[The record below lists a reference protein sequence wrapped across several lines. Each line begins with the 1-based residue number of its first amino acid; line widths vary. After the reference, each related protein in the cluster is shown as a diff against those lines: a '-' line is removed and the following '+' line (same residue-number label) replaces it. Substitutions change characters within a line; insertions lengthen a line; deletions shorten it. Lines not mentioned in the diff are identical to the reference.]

1 MNNELQALNHVAT
14 VEMTQGSFEIKGY
27 DDLKQAIEKEVK
39 KYDGLIIAY
48 DDKKTIKA
56 GKDSRAEL
64 NKVSKAIDDFR
75 KQYKKQYNE
84 PLAQFEAKMNELKS
98 ILDEAVI
105 KIKKPL
111 DEVEERAKE
120 EKRKQVQTLIDE
132 LTDGYEIVF
141 DNKWLNATTKD
152 LDIRMAI
159 IAQVD
164 EAKEKARIREAN
176 VKMVRTFAED
186 LGQNPDAWVAMVDYE
201 STADIYE
208 KMKAAKQREEEKQK
222 AYEELQKR
230 NEETLAEVEQPV
242 VVDEAEKTPNEEYAE
257 FLFGEFMPQDEPQQ
271 DVEKTYSVTL
281 TLTET
286 QKEQLMS
293 FCKLAEIKLNLEEHT
308 QDEAKV
314 IYSEDDLPW

>member
-1 MNNELQALNHVAT
+1 MNNELQVLNHIAT

-27 DDLKQAIEKEVK
+27 DELKQAIEQEVA
-39 KYDGLIIAY
+39 KYDKLIIAY

-56 GKDSRAEL
+56 GKDIRAEL
-64 NKVSKAIDDFR
+64 NKVSKKIDDLR
-75 KQYKKQYNE
+75 KQYKKLYND
-84 PLAQFEAKMNELKS
+84 PFAKFESKMNDLKA
-98 ILDEAVI
+98 IFDEAVI

-111 DEVEERAKE
+111 DEVEELQKE
-120 EKRKQVQTLIDE
+120 ERRKKVQALIDE
-132 LTDGYEIVF
+132 LSDGYDIVF
-141 DNKWLNATTKD
+141 DNKWLNATAKEV
-152 LDIRMAI
+152 DIRMAI
-159 IAQVD
+159 ITQVD
-164 EAKEKARIREAN
+164 EAKEKERIREAN
-176 VKMVRTFAED
+176 VKMIKTFAED

-242 VVDEAEKTPNEEYAE
+242 EVDEAEKTPNEEYAE

-286 QKEQLMS
+286 QKEKLMS
-293 FCKLAEIKLNLEEHT
+293 FCKLADIKLNLEEHAE
-308 QDEAKV
+308 DEAKV

>member
-1 MNNELQALNHVAT
+1 MNNELQALNYTAT

-27 DDLKQAIEKEVK
+27 DDLKQAIEQEVA
-39 KYDGLIIAY
+39 KYDNLIIAY

-64 NKVSKAIDDFR
+64 NKVSKSIDDFR

-84 PLAQFEAKMNELKS
+84 PLAKFEAKMNELKA
-98 ILDEAVI
+98 IVDEAVI

-111 DEVEERAKE
+111 DEVEELQKE
-120 EKRKQVQTLIDE
+120 ERRKKVQALIDE
-132 LTDGYEIVF
+132 LSDGYDIVF
-141 DNKWLNATTKD
+141 DNKWLNATAKEV
-152 LDIRMAI
+152 DIRIAI
-159 IAQVD
+159 VTQVD
-164 EAKEKARIREAN
+164 EAKEKERIREAN
-176 VKMVRTFAED
+176 VKMIKTFAED

-201 STADIYE
+201 NTADIYE

-222 AYEELQKR
+222 AYEALQKR
-230 NEETLAEVEQPV
+230 NEEALAEVEQPV
-242 VVDEAEKTPNEEYAE
+242 VVEEAEKTPNEEYAE
-257 FLFGEFMPQDEPQQ
+257 FLFGEFMPQD
-271 DVEKTYSVTL
+271 VEKTYNVTL

-293 FCKLAEIKLNLEEHT
+293 FCKLADIKLNLEEYT